1 MVTHI
6 LFVSLMVMIMLR
18 MVLLVSPS
26 CPVGGGGSISPRG
39 SISESANARG
49 GLGVVSRGGG
59 ECYRIGNENKVKLD
73 TGKIRQFQKNRP

>member
-1 MVTHI
+1 
-6 LFVSLMVMIMLR
+6 MIMLR

-59 ECYRIGNENKVKLD
+59 GGGGCVIG
-73 TGKIRQFQKNRP
+73 